1 MHMRCY
7 NCCTAAGLVCTT
19 HSRVTE
25 IDNTPCP
32 VQVVESTAQAR
43 TDISLSLLSGLFGSE
58 EISNSTDTL
67 QSQVSAKRQ
76 ELIQKHHVLQQ
87 SLLVIHD

>member
-1 MHMRCY
+1 
-7 NCCTAAGLVCTT
+7 
-19 HSRVTE
+19 VTE